1 MRSVFW
7 SAEALNDFDNQ
18 INYISLGSQK
28 NAALVANRI
37 EAAIVALQSTPT
49 GRFGR
54 ITGTYEKL
62 VSRTSL
68 IIAYSL
74 GADGAKNIVRII
86 HAARDWRNDEWPPE

>member
-7 SAEALNDFDNQ
+7 SAEALNDFDDQ
-18 INYISLGSQK
+18 INYISLRSQK
-28 NAALVANRI
+28 NAALVADRI
-37 EAAIVALQSTPT
+37 EAAVVALQSAPT

-54 ITGTYEKL
+54 VTGTYEKL

-74 GADGAKNIVRII
+74 GADDAINIVRII
-86 HAARDWRNDEWPPE
+86 HAARDWPDENWPSD